1 MAVANAIF
9 PKAEGADMK
18 KRKRKYGSE
27 LPRQMYAFFSG
38 YDDVGAPSFG
48 KFARSI
54 GITHEELSDFR
65 KHAEFDRAWREC
77 SEIRRDYLI
86 DRALTKRHDASFV
99 KFLLVAEFGMGEEN
113 EPTDSSVNLT
123 LEVVE

>member
-1 MAVANAIF
+1 
-9 PKAEGADMK
+9 MK
-18 KRKRKYGSE
+18 KRKRKYDSE
-27 LPRQMYAFFSG
+27 LPRQMYTFFSS
-38 YDDVGAPSFG
+38 YEDVGAPSFG

-86 DRALTKRHDASFV
+86 DRALTKRHDPSFV

-113 EPTDSSVNLT
+113 EQTDSSVNLT